1 MSIEKKDLL
10 ISLLTYDV
18 SPAGIRGSGFFIVKE
33 LFRFPIVSRTVH
45 STIDEGEMPL
55 NSIKRYVIMQKGG
68 YSMSAS
74 MRTLSIMLVCV
85 ILTTPGIIGCK
96 KEKEEAKQ
104 KYILEKIIIP
114 PPNMIF
120 AALQSS
126 GTINWKTIITYND
139 ETNYTSFEKI
149 ALNLGIRVAD
159 GFVAIMAENRNDMT
173 RMGKAIKVLAKKI
186 GIGDQILQKTG
197 EIDSNIINELEQRQ
211 DYEVSYFCNL
221 GAWFEALFIAS
232 KSLNEKYDPQM
243 AENLRQKGL
252 VDVFLEGFDMLS
264 EKTKEDPLVQLI
276 KEKLTAIGPLLDF
289 PRGKSLSR
297 ENAKKLFEITTDLKT
312 EIEKI

>member
-1 MSIEKKDLL
+1 
-10 ISLLTYDV
+10 
-18 SPAGIRGSGFFIVKE
+18 
-33 LFRFPIVSRTVH
+33 
-45 STIDEGEMPL
+45 
-55 NSIKRYVIMQKGG
+55 
-68 YSMSAS
+68 MSAS
-74 MRTLSIMLVCV
+74 MRTLSIMLACI
-85 ILTTPGIIGCK
+85 ILSTPGIIGCK
-96 KEKEEAKQ
+96 KEKEDAKQ

-139 ETNYTSFEKI
+139 ETNYTTFEKI

-173 RMGKAIKVLAKKI
+173 RMGKAIKILAKKI

-197 EIDSNIINELEQRQ
+197 EIEIDEKMGTWKKNEAKFNEIYSNIINELEQRQ

-221 GAWFEALFIAS
+221 GAWLEALYIAS
-232 KSLNEKYDPQM
+232 KSLTEKYDPQM

-264 EKTKEDPLVQLI
+264 DETKENPLVQAI

-297 ENAKKLFEITTDLKT
+297 ENAKKLFEITTDLKA